1 MEEKENMIRREK
13 CLVDQKDEMLERN
26 EGLIICFSIL
36 LVVYEREMEECL
48 DLECTAMEENR
59 KRKKEIY
66 YWI

>member
-36 LVVYEREMEECL
+36 LVVYEREMEECPEKIQRL
-48 DLECTAMEENR
+48 GN
-59 KRKKEIY
+59 Y
-66 YWI
+66 YRN